1 MANPLYNQHTN
12 NAPIGDFMQKFN
24 QFRQTITGNPQE
36 MVQQMLNDGRM
47 SQQQFNQLSQQAN
60 AIMQMFGKR

>member
-1 MANPLYNQHTN
+1 MANPLYNQHGN
-12 NAPIGDFMQKFN
+12 NPMTAFMQQFN
-24 QFRQTITGNPQE
+24 QFRQTITGNPQH

-60 AIMQMFGKR
+60 AIMQMMGKQ